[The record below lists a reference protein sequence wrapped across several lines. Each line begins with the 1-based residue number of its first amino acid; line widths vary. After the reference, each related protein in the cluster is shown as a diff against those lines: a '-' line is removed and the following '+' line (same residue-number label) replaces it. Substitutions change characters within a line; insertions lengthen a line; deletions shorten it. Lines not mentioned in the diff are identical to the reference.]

1 MTEALS
7 SIQVIREKSERKKT
21 VCLLKCIRLPG
32 AGAATFGAN
41 TSGRALR
48 DVGVWRRSPR
58 GHDLTQRQP
67 GDMNSSSLT
76 IKQAPNN
83 IVCVYSC
90 GLRRINL
97 VGDGRACAPLT
108 LRAPISLSARASPSS
123 NEFRWARKRLA
134 LRELPCV
141 STFAAGGGQ
150 PVPQSEAF
158 LRVRR

>member
-1 MTEALS
+1 LVPTPL
-7 SIQVIREKSERKKT
+7 
-21 VCLLKCIRLPG
+21 
-32 AGAATFGAN
+32 AA
-41 TSGRALR
+41 RALR

-108 LRAPISLSARASPSS
+108 LRAPISLSAKASPSS
-123 NEFRWARKRLA
+123 NEFRRARKRLA
-134 LRELPCV
+134 REAALCFDIRGRWRKTNAAVGGVFAREAIVFDVGGFSRIATGAVCV
-141 STFAAGGGQ
+141 FIWKALCY
-150 PVPQSEAF
+150 QSRAH
-158 LRVRR
+158 